1 VGILAQDAAMAGKK
15 RKRVE
20 AEQVQGLRNFQHLR
34 PLLARLHRAGCERD
48 KAGNRDLHFDE
59 YCMLVLL
66 YLFNPICSSLR
77 ALQEASQLAKV
88 QKRLKVPASSLGS
101 LSEAVQVFDPELLKP
116 ILEELGDQLQPVAQN
131 PKLRDVKQLLTIVD
145 GTLLRALPQ
154 ITAAAWQGQ
163 PYKTRSDAWRLHT
176 HFEVDRSIPVEMK
189 LTIGKNQGEA
199 HERQVLK
206 RQLEPDHCY
215 LMDRGYARW
224 ELFNQIVE
232 MGSSYVCRINDD
244 SAWKVEQ
251 TRPVSQEAQQAGVL
265 ADVVATLGA
274 YPKTRPRHLVR
285 VVTIKATPH
294 RKRSGHHGNAGPSN
308 NGTLLIATNLLDVP
322 AEIVALLYQYRW
334 TIEVFFRFF
343 KHVLGCRHLISQ
355 DEAGIQI
362 QTYCAIIACLLIS
375 LYTGRKAT
383 LRTYR
388 MISFHLMGWAS
399 DEELD
404 RYLKKIAT
412 QPA

>member
-1 VGILAQDAAMAGKK
+1 LILAQDVAMAGKK
-15 RKRVE
+15 RKRVRSDD
-20 AEQVQGLRNFQHLR
+20 VQGLTYFERMQ
-34 PLLARLHRAGCERD
+34 PLLKRLHKVGCERD
-48 KAGNRDLHFDE
+48 KAGNRQLHYDE

-77 ALQEASQLAKV
+77 ALQEASQLEKV
-88 QKRLKVPASSLGS
+88 QKWLKVPASSLGS

-116 ILEELGDQLQPVAQN
+116 ILEELGDQLQPVVQEHR
-131 PKLRDVKQLLTIVD
+131 LRDVKQLLTIVD

-163 PYKTRSDAWRLHT
+163 PYKSRSDAWRLHT
-176 HFEVDRSIPVEMK
+176 HFEVQRHVPVEMT
-189 LTIGKNQGEA
+189 LTTGRNQGEA
-199 HERQVLK
+199 HERHVLK
-206 RQLEPDHCY
+206 GQLKPDHCY
-215 LMDRGYARW
+215 LMDRGYTSW
-224 ELFNQIVE
+224 DLFNQIVE
-232 MGSSYVCRINDD
+232 VGSSYVCRIYDD
-244 SAWKVEQ
+244 AVWKLEQERPLSA
-251 TRPVSQEAQQAGVL
+251 EAQQAGVL
-265 ADVVATLGA
+265 ADKVVTLGA
-274 YPKTRPRHLVR
+274 DRTKRPEHLVR
-285 VVTIKATPH
+285 LVSIKATPH

-343 KHVLGCRHLISQ
+343 KHVLGCRHLLSQ

-375 LYTGRKAT
+375 LYTGRKPT

-388 MISFHLMGWAS
+388 MLSFYLMGWAS
-399 DEELD
+399 EEELG
-404 RYLKKIAT
+404 RHLKLAMQT
-412 QPA
+412 A

>member
-1 VGILAQDAAMAGKK
+1 MAGKK
-15 RKRVE
+15 RKRIE
-20 AEQVQGLRNFQHLR
+20 SEQVQGLRHFQHLQ
-34 PLLARLHRAGCERD
+34 PLLKRLHEAGCERD

-66 YLFNPICSSLR
+66 FLFNPICSSLR

-88 QKRLKVPASSLGS
+88 QKRLKVPAASLGS

-116 ILEELGDQLQPVAQN
+116 ILEELGNQLQPVVQN
-131 PKLRDVKQLLTIVD
+131 PKLREVKQLLTIVD

-176 HFEVDRSIPVEMK
+176 HFEVERGVPMEMK

-199 HERQVLK
+199 NERQVLK
-206 RQLEPDHCY
+206 RQLKPDHCY
-215 LMDRGYARW
+215 VMDRGYATW
-224 ELFNQIVE
+224 DLFNQIVE
-232 MGSSYVCRINDD
+232 VGSSYVCRIHDD
-244 SAWKVEQ
+244 TVWKLEQERPLSA
-251 TRPVSQEAQQAGVL
+251 EAQQAGVL
-265 ADVVATLGA
+265 ADKVVTLGA
-274 YPKTRPRHLVR
+274 DRTKRPEHLVR
-285 VVTIKATPH
+285 LVTIKAIPH
-294 RKRSGHHGNAGPSN
+294 RKRSGHHGNAGHSN

-322 AEIVALLYQYRW
+322 SEIVALLYQYRW

-343 KHVLGCRHLISQ
+343 KHVLGCRHLLSQ

-375 LYTGRKAT
+375 LYTGRK
-383 LRTYR
+383 
-388 MISFHLMGWAS
+388 
-399 DEELD
+399 
-404 RYLKKIAT
+404 
-412 QPA
+412 P